1 MPDAPPHK
9 PTTSAPTRGQ
19 IVAIISGNA
28 LEFYDFLAFSF
39 FAINIGRVMFPVD
52 APGVSLLLAMVTGA
66 FGFLMRPVGAILFGI
81 LGDRLGRRPT
91 MLATFLLMGA
101 GALGL
106 ALTPSYAQIGIAAP
120 VLVVVFRLI
129 QGLAAGGDVGPTTA
143 YLVEC
148 TRPERR
154 GLFSSL
160 QLSAM
165 RTGALLSGLVG
176 LSLASAL
183 TPAALDSYGWRVAF
197 AIGGLIVPFAF
208 LLRRRLEETLHLPE
222 PDPHAPA
229 KLQPR
234 LCAAALIGM
243 LGSLSASS
251 TGDFLYPFA
260 VTFLKVAP
268 RDAYLMVML
277 LGVLSATLL
286 ALGGTL
292 SDRVGRR
299 PIRIYAGAIG
309 AMGAVPLFAWLSA
322 APSFERLLCVALTLG
337 VALAICG
344 AASYAA
350 LLDLTPKHSRSR
362 LVGIGYGVAVAVAF
376 GATPPLATW
385 WLNATG
391 DLRIPGVFYAI
402 GFALMLLS
410 GVLLPETA
418 PRKQGPASRS

>member
-19 IVAIISGNA
+19 IAAIISGNA

-39 FAINIGRVMFPVD
+39 FALNIGRVMFPAD
-52 APGVSLLLAMVTGA
+52 APGASLLLALITGS
-66 FGFLMRPVGAILFGI
+66 FGFLMRPAGALLFGM
-81 LGDRLGRRPT
+81 LGDRVGRRPT
-91 MLATFLLMGA
+91 MLATFVMMGA

-165 RTGALLSGLVG
+165 RMGALLSGLVG
-176 LSLASAL
+176 LGLASAL
-183 TPAALDSYGWRVAF
+183 PPAALDSYGWRIAF

-222 PDPHAPA
+222 QDPHAPA
-229 KLQPR
+229 R
-234 LCAAALIGM
+234 LHPGSYAAAMIGM
-243 LGSLSASS
+243 LGSLVGSS
-251 TGDFLYPFA
+251 THDFLFPFA
-260 VTFLKVAP
+260 VTYLKVAP
-268 RDAYLMVML
+268 RDAYVLVML
-277 LGVLSATLL
+277 IGIVAVIMP
-286 ALGGTL
+286 ALGGAL

-299 PIRIYAGAIG
+299 PIRICAGTIGAI
-309 AMGAVPLFAWLSA
+309 GAVPLFSWLAA
-322 APSFERLLCVALTLG
+322 APSFERLLCIALMLG
-337 VALAICG
+337 LALAICG

-362 LVGIGYGVAVAVAF
+362 LVGIGYGLAVAVAF
-376 GATPPLATW
+376 GATPPIATW
-385 WLNATG
+385 WLNVTG
-391 DLRIPGVFYAI
+391 DFRIPGLFYSI
-402 GFALMLLS
+402 GFALMALS
-410 GVLLPETA
+410 AVLLPETA
-418 PRKQGPASRS
+418 PRKRAV

>member
-1 MPDAPPHK
+1 MPDAQSQVGSS
-9 PTTSAPTRGQ
+9 TPTRGQ
-19 IVAIISGNA
+19 IIAIISGNA

-39 FAINIGRVMFPVD
+39 FAINIGRVMFPAG
-52 APGVSLLLAMVTGA
+52 APGASLLLAMVTGA

-120 VLVVVFRLI
+120 VLVVVFRLL

-165 RTGALLSGLVG
+165 RMGALLSGLVG
-176 LSLASAL
+176 LSLAEWL
-183 TPAALDSYGWRVAF
+183 PPAALDSFGWRIAF

-234 LCAAALIGM
+234 LYAAALIGM
-243 LGSLSASS
+243 LGNLVGSS
-251 TGDFLYPFA
+251 TADFLYPFA
-260 VTFLKVAP
+260 VTYMKVAP

-277 LGVLSATLL
+277 LGMLAASLL
-286 ALGGTL
+286 ALGGAL
-292 SDRVGRR
+292 SDRLGRR
-299 PIRIYAGAIG
+299 PIRITVGTIG
-309 AMGAVPLFAWLSA
+309 AVGAVPLFGWLSE
-322 APSFERLLCVALTLG
+322 APSFERLLCIALTLG
-337 VALAICG
+337 VALAACG

-350 LLDLTPKHSRSR
+350 LLDLTPKTSRSR

-376 GATPPLATW
+376 GATPPVATW

-391 DLRIPGVFYAI
+391 DFRIPGVFYSI
-402 GFALMLLS
+402 GFALMVLS

-418 PRKQGPASRS
+418 PRRRVLGGRGN